1 MLINAIKTVQY
12 PKEKLDRVVEFS
24 VEF

>member
-1 MLINAIKTVQY
+1 MLINTIKTVQY

-24 VEF
+24 DEF